1 MPTCKSC
8 DDEVDELVSV
18 KADGRRIRVCEDC
31 AERIAEDL
39 ELLGRQARAIPDPA
53 EMVEWVSAIMQPGD
67 VIALCSNGKFGGA
80 HAMMKERIT
89 AA

>member
-31 AERIAEDL
+31 AERIAE
-39 ELLGRQARAIPDPA
+39 EAEIA
-53 EMVEWVSAIMQPGD
+53 EMSESAIQD
-67 VIALCSNGKFGGA
+67 
-80 HAMMKERIT
+80 MMGYKGRR
-89 AA
+89 